1 MKSLQKAK
9 TRIQQLKG
17 LPYRVIEAKA
27 FLEKF
32 GEFLSEYEKTGVTQE
47 IQEAQNI
54 KKTSS
59 RAF

>member
-32 GEFLSEYEKTGVTQE
+32 GEFLSEYEK
-47 IQEAQNI
+47 N
-54 KKTSS
+54 
-59 RAF
+59 